1 MGTQLDLTTAS
12 RESLVALIAELQAT
26 ITEQKAAI
34 AQLQRRIGELE
45 LRLNARR
52 SPGMPGNKPSSRQRP
67 PRKEAREGR
76 DHGFARVRMTPT
88 QRVEHAVEVCPDCGA
103 HLAGGWVQRTR
114 EIIEVPVV
122 PVEVTEHVFIARV
135 CPGCQCRQVPQVD
148 LDDVVVGQQ
157 RLGVNLVSL
166 LVTLREEGRLPI
178 RTIQWYLKTLH
189 QLHLSVGGIVQVI
202 HGVAQ
207 QVQTAVAQVLAR
219 VRASPVVQADETG
232 WRQDGANGYV
242 WTFSTPT
249 ERYFL
254 RRGRDKG
261 VVDEVLDESFGGV
274 LVSDFYA
281 AYNHYPGLK
290 QRCWAH
296 LLRDIHD
303 LKALYPEDA
312 GLAQWTQAVHRL
324 YTKAKTLTA
333 QRGQGPR
340 AQLALEEKLL
350 ALCRP
355 SVNDPLAVQGKLCR
369 RIERFIK
376 ELFVFVADPAVP
388 SENNAAER
396 SLRHLVT
403 SRKISGGTRSEQGT
417 SSKPVLSAA
426 EGMTLASIFGTWR
439 ARGLNPFLECRLLL
453 TSP

>member
-1 MGTQLDLTTAS
+1 MAS
-12 RESLVALIAELQAT
+12 KETLLAIIA
-26 ITEQKAAI
+26 EQKAII

-45 LRLNARR
+45 SGLNARR
-52 SPGMPGNKPSSRQRP
+52 SPGMPGNKPSSSQRP
-67 PRKEAREGR
+67 PRKEVRKRR

-88 QRVEHAVEVCPDCGA
+88 QRVEHAVEVCPGCGT

-114 EIIEVPVV
+114 EVIEIPVA
-122 PVEVTEHVFIARV
+122 PVEVIEHVFIARV
-135 CPGCQCRQVPQVD
+135 CPACRRRHVPKVA
-148 LDDVVVGQQ
+148 LEGAVTGQQ

-166 LVTLREEGRLPI
+166 IVTLREEGRLPF
-178 RTIQWYLKTLH
+178 RTIQWYLQTIHKLY
-189 QLHLSVGGIVQVI
+189 LSVGAIVGAI
-202 HGVAQ
+202 HGVAR
-207 QVQTAVAQVLAR
+207 QTQGAVAQVLER

-232 WRQDGANGYV
+232 WRQDGSNGYV

-303 LKALYPEDA
+303 LKVLYPEDP
-312 GLAQWTQAVHRL
+312 GLAQWSQTVYQL
-324 YTKAKTLTA
+324 YTRAKSLA
-333 QRGQGPR
+333 PQAGQGPR
-340 AQLALEEKLL
+340 AQLALEKKLL

-355 SVNDPLAVQGKLCR
+355 FLNDPLAVQGKLCR

-388 SENNAAER
+388 SENNGAER

-403 SRKISGGTRSEQGT
+403 SRKISGGTRSEKGT
-417 SSKPVLSAA
+417 SSK
-426 EGMTLASIFGTWR
+426 MTLASLFGSWR
-439 ARGLNPFLECRLLL
+439 ARGLNPFLECRQLLI
-453 TSP
+453 SPQL